1 MRFDPSRFGI
11 RHQLWGLFGLF
22 LLTGALVLVLDE
34 VAQYSTQRSML
45 AMKDEVLTGMRRIR
59 RLSDAYSLDVVD
71 TTFKARN
78 ALVEWD
84 EAVATV
90 DAAQAT
96 IDEEWKALQGSE
108 FAGEDRALLVQALQ
122 ARPRADAAVE
132 TLHAAL
138 QARDVRAL
146 GRFADRELYPA
157 IDPLSERLQVLAA
170 RGQLRADALVQAEIV
185 RGKWISRSRLALSLL
200 CFALVVVFGRR
211 ILRNGYRGI
220 ESLAELSRRMAQHD
234 YTAQPHYR
242 PTGELREVLDSFLQ
256 MRSHVQRIETQ
267 LTDQL
272 ASNDRVRVALERRE
286 HFQRLLLEAAQTAI
300 FAVDEDGTFSQV
312 NPFAEQMLGWPAG
325 SLLGREKMDAILD
338 ADALLALS
346 RHLSEAYGQP
356 VAADWTALRA
366 LAQHREPPR
375 EFVLR
380 HQRGRT
386 LPVLLA
392 LSAMRDDTGAMVGLL
407 AVATDLSV
415 LKRLE
420 RALRDSESR
429 AREAN
434 HAKSAFLAAM
444 SHEIRTPMIGVTGMI
459 EVLSHTQ
466 LDAEQRRSLNVIQ
479 ASAETLLRIIGD
491 ILDFSKIEAGKM
503 EIEPVPTSLPE
514 LVRSVVAN
522 YAGSASSKGLT
533 LTCEVD
539 PRIAPAHYAD
549 PVRVRQVIGNF
560 LSNAIKFT
568 ERGSVTAAV
577 ELRRHDPDDGAMGSD
592 ALVLR
597 VTDTGIGVSEQ
608 AQARL
613 FQPFSQAEAD
623 TTRRFGGTGL
633 GLAISRRIGE
643 LMGGSVDMQ
652 SAPGAGTT
660 MRLSVTLQRAPEE
673 ELPDNVLPGKAQPGF
688 RPRRLPTVAEAE
700 REPSLVLL
708 VDDHATNRQ
717 VIQRQLAL
725 AGYASEAAEDGQEGL
740 ERWRSGRYALLLSDV
755 HMPRM
760 DGYQL
765 ARAIREE
772 EGRRALP
779 RTPMVA
785 LTASAL
791 KGEAER
797 CLAAGMDDYL
807 AKPVGIA
814 SLGACLQRWL
824 PHTVMGDALSVEQGD
839 RIQAAN
845 NERVAAAETAALA
858 GQGRP
863 PVLQPEVLHD
873 LTGGD
878 PAESRNLLYDFL
890 ASTAEDLAVLERQRE
905 AGDLHEL
912 ARQAHKIKGAARL
925 VGALELAETAAG
937 LESAAR
943 AGEWPQVLPLTV
955 DMHTAAEHLRL
966 EMARRYAE

>member
-549 PVRVRQVIGNF
+549 PVRVRQVVGNF

-568 ERGSVTAAV
+568 EHGSVTAAV
-577 ELRRHDPDDGAMGSD
+577 ELRRHDPHDGAMGSD

-633 GLAISRRIGE
+633 GLAISRRIAE
-643 LMGGSVDMQ
+643 LMGGEVEMESV
-652 SAPGAGTT
+652 PGVGTS
-660 MRLSVTLQRAPEE
+660 MRLAVKLHRAPPE
-673 ELPDNVLPGKAQPGF
+673 ELPETAGPGRQAAGF
-688 RPRRLPTVAEAE
+688 NPRRLPTLAEAE
-700 REPSLVLL
+700 RERSLVLL

-725 AGYASEAAEDGQEGL
+725 AGYASETADDGVEGL
-740 ERWRSGRYALLLSDV
+740 QRWRSGRYALLLSDV

-772 EGRRALP
+772 EARRGLP
-779 RTPMVA
+779 RIPIVA

-797 CLAAGMDDYL
+797 CLDAGMDDYM
-807 AKPVGIA
+807 AKPVGVPT
-814 SLGACLQRWL
+814 LGACLQRWL
-824 PHTVMGDALSVEQGD
+824 PHTAARQPLPAALVES
-839 RIQAAN
+839 IQAAN
-845 NERVAAAETAALA
+845 NAQVVAMEAGLPQLAHPPTLDPTALT
-858 GQGRP
+858 
-863 PVLQPEVLHD
+863 D

-878 PAESRNLLYDFL
+878 AAETRALLADFL
-890 ASTAEDLAVLERQRE
+890 ASSGDDLAQLEQLRGS
-905 AGDLHEL
+905 GDL
-912 ARQAHKIKGAARL
+912 AGMTRQAHKIKGAARL
-925 VGALELAETAAG
+925 VGALELAEAAAA
-937 LESAAR
+937 LESAGRSGDWAS
-943 AGEWPQVLPLTV
+943 VLPLSV
-955 DMHTAAEHLRL
+955 DVATALERLRL
-966 EMARRYAE
+966 DVAARWPG